1 VTCLAVAALFA
12 LAAPG
17 DSLMLGD
24 IPLQGLTPLVHA
36 LMKAL
41 TVLSLCL
48 AVYVWQNRYWRAA
61 GRVHYTLVVLAAGA
75 FVWVANYWH
84 LMHW

>member
-1 VTCLAVAALFA
+1 
-12 LAAPG
+12 
-17 DSLMLGD
+17 
-24 IPLQGLTPLVHA
+24 
-36 LMKAL
+36 
-41 TVLSLCL
+41 
-48 AVYVWQNRYWRAA
+48 VWQNRYWRAA